1 MNEQQLEHAKGLAQG
16 KLDDAGRSEQVAATV
31 HTSKT
36 KKKKV
41 VTDEIILSV
50 DNLHV
55 QFATYGGSVHAVRGV
70 SFNLYK
76 GETLAIVGESG
87 CGKSVTSNAIM
98 GLIPQPPGRI
108 SDGKVMF
115 KDKELTKMNKKELR
129 KVQGVDISMIF
140 QDPMTA
146 LNPTLTIGEQLME
159 GVRTH
164 TNASKVEAKEKALEM
179 LRLVGI
185 PNPQERLKQYPHQFS
200 GGMRQRI
207 VIAIA
212 LICEPELLIAD
223 EPTTALDVTIQA
235 QILELFEEIQA
246 KTGVSI
252 VLITH
257 DLGVVA
263 KIADRIAV
271 MYAGKIIEI
280 GTKREIFYTPQ
291 HPYTKGLLNSVPR
304 LDLLEEELQP
314 IEGTPP
320 DLFAPPTGCPFTAR
334 CPFAM
339 EVCEHVYPETTDKSF
354 THRVDCWLQ
363 DERAQALLIA
373 AQK

>member
-1 MNEQQLEHAKGLAQG
+1 LYEHQSDNAKILVRNRQEDSDKQQ
-16 KLDDAGRSEQVAATV
+16 GRKRKAVSTEKVLTV
-31 HTSKT
+31 
-36 KKKKV
+36 
-41 VTDEIILSV
+41 EE
-50 DNLHV
+50 LHV
-55 QFATYGGSVHAVRGV
+55 SFKTFGGEVQALRGV
-70 SFNLYK
+70 SFELYK

-87 CGKSVTSNAIM
+87 CGKSVTANTIM

-108 SDGKVMF
+108 KNGKVLF
-115 KDKELTKMNKKELR
+115 KGKDLTKLSKAGLR
-129 KVQGVDISMIF
+129 KIQGVDISMIF

-146 LNPTLTIGEQLME
+146 LNPTLQIGEQLTE
-159 GVRTH
+159 GYRTH
-164 TNASKVEAKEKALEM
+164 HKASKADAQKKAIEM
-179 LRLVGI
+179 LELVGI

-235 QILELFEEIQA
+235 QILELFDEIQE

-252 VLITH
+252 ILITH

-271 MYAGKIIEI
+271 MYAGKVIEI
-280 GTKREIFYTPQ
+280 GEKREIFYTPQ

-304 LDLLEEELQP
+304 LDLKEEELQP

-320 DLFAPPTGCPFTAR
+320 DLFSPPKGCPFTAR

-339 EVCEHVYPETTDKSF
+339 DVCDRAYPATTQLSVD
-354 THRVDCWLQ
+354 HAVDCWLQ
-363 DERAQALLIA
+363 DERAKLVFA
-373 AQK
+373 

>member
-1 MNEQQLEHAKGLAQG
+1 MDKSGDVLLAERITRPGGKRKMISTEKVLE
-16 KLDDAGRSEQVAATV
+16 LDD
-31 HTSKT
+31 
-36 KKKKV
+36 
-41 VTDEIILSV
+41 
-50 DNLHV
+50 LHV
-55 QFATYGGSVHAVRGV
+55 SFKTFGGEVQALRGV
-70 SFNLYK
+70 SLELFK

-87 CGKSVTSNAIM
+87 CGKSVTANAIM
-98 GLIPQPPGRI
+98 GLIPQPPGQVEKGNVWFK
-108 SDGKVMF
+108 GKDLM
-115 KDKELTKMNKKELR
+115 KLSKAGLR

-146 LNPTLTIGEQLME
+146 LNPTMQVGEQLVE
-159 GVRTH
+159 GLRTH
-164 TNASKVEAKEKALEM
+164 RKVSKAEARKRAIAMLE
-179 LRLVGI
+179 LVGI
-185 PNPQERLKQYPHQFS
+185 PSPEERLRQYPHQFS

-235 QILELFEEIQA
+235 QILELFEEIQE
-246 KTGVSI
+246 KMGVSI
-252 VLITH
+252 ILITH

-271 MYAGKIIEI
+271 MYAGKVIET
-280 GTKREIFYTPQ
+280 GDKREIFYTPQ

-304 LDLLEEELQP
+304 LDLKEEELQP

-320 DLFAPPTGCPFTAR
+320 DLFAPPEGCPFTAR

-339 EVCEHVYPETTDKSF
+339 EVCDRVYPVTTRLSEK
-354 THRVDCWLQ
+354 HAVNCWLQ
-363 DERAQALLIA
+363 DDRARRVFA
-373 AQK
+373 

>member
-1 MNEQQLEHAKGLAQG
+1 MNEHQLANALVHNRQEDAEKQYARKRQQKVISTEKVLTV
-16 KLDDAGRSEQVAATV
+16 DD
-31 HTSKT
+31 
-36 KKKKV
+36 
-41 VTDEIILSV
+41 
-50 DNLHV
+50 LHV
-55 QFATYGGSVHAVRGV
+55 SFKTFGGEVQALRGV
-70 SFNLYK
+70 SFVLYK

-87 CGKSVTSNAIM
+87 CGKSVTANTIM

-108 SDGKVMF
+108 KNGKVLF
-115 KDKELTKMNKKELR
+115 KGTDLTKLSKARLR

-146 LNPTLTIGEQLME
+146 LNPSLQIGEQLTE
-159 GVRTH
+159 GFRTH
-164 TNASKVEAKEKALEM
+164 HKVSKAEAQKKAIEM
-179 LRLVGI
+179 LALVGI
-185 PNPQERLKQYPHQFS
+185 PNPEERLKQYPHQFS

-235 QILELFEEIQA
+235 QILELFDEIQK

-252 VLITH
+252 ILITH

-280 GTKREIFYTPQ
+280 GDKREVFYTPQ

-304 LDLLEEELQP
+304 LDLKDEELQP

-320 DLFAPPTGCPFTAR
+320 DLFAPPEGCPFTAR

-339 EVCEHVYPETTDKSF
+339 DVCDRVYPATTQLTES
-354 THRVDCWLQ
+354 HSVDCWLQ
-363 DERAQALLIA
+363 DERAKLIFA
-373 AQK
+373 

>member
-1 MNEQQLEHAKGLAQG
+1 MNEHQLDNAKGLVRGRREDVLVAEQQG
-16 KLDDAGRSEQVAATV
+16 DAVRQIGKSRKRKEVSDEKVLVLDD
-31 HTSKT
+31 
-36 KKKKV
+36 
-41 VTDEIILSV
+41 
-50 DNLHV
+50 LHV
-55 QFATYGGSVHAVRGV
+55 GFTTFGGEVQAVRGI
-70 SFNLYK
+70 SFELFK

-87 CGKSVTSNAIM
+87 CGKSVTANAIM
-98 GLIPQPPGRI
+98 GLIPQPPGKIKGGRV
-108 SDGKVMF
+108 SF
-115 KDKELTKMNKKELR
+115 KGQNLTKFSKSDLR
-129 KVQGVDISMIF
+129 KIQGQDISMIF

-146 LNPTLTIGEQLME
+146 LNPTIKIGEQLTE
-159 GVRTH
+159 GLRTH
-164 TNASKVEAKEKALEM
+164 HKISKSAAQKKAIEM
-179 LRLVGI
+179 LELVGI
-185 PNPQERLKQYPHQFS
+185 PNPEERLKQYAHQFS

-235 QILELFEEIQA
+235 QILELFEEIQE

-252 VLITH
+252 ILITH

-271 MYAGKIIEI
+271 MYAGKIVEI
-280 GTKREIFYTPQ
+280 GSKREVFYTPQ

-304 LDLLEEELQP
+304 LDLKDEELQP

-320 DLFAPPTGCPFTAR
+320 DLFAPPKGCPFTAR

-339 EVCEHVYPETTDKSF
+339 DVCDRVYPADTEVSESHT
-354 THRVDCWLQ
+354 VNCWLQ
-363 DERAQALLIA
+363 DDRAKLAFA
-373 AQK
+373 